1 MGAGGGDCEA
11 MRAELLR
18 PGLSGG
24 RGNNPPGWTATGVA
38 TARGL
43 TAGFST
49 FAGATGLALV
59 ARGFDSDLAAD
70 FGMDLITDLVS
81 GLASLPGIPA
91 LAGTGL
97 ATACL
102 LTAEVTDL
110 AEDFLASGLTAEGT
124 FFRAGLAAA
133 DLDDGTGLDAGLA
146 VDLTG
151 GLADFAGLA
160 TGLPGLAT
168 GFAATFCSGLAFT
181 ALFTL
186 IFKPLPADGF
196 AVVLDRVFAGAF
208 AVAAGFFFAVLA
220 AAFMIGLLSKSA
232 SL

>member
-1 MGAGGGDCEA
+1 

-24 RGNNPPGWTATGVA
+24 RGNKPPGWTATGA
-38 TARGL
+38 AAARGV
-43 TAGFST
+43 TASFST

-59 ARGFDSDLAAD
+59 ARGFDSDLVAD
-70 FGMDLITDLVS
+70 FGMVLITDLVS
-81 GLASLPGIPA
+81 GLASLPEIPG

-102 LTAEVTDL
+102 LAAGITDL
-110 AEDFLASGLTAEGT
+110 ADEFLAAGLTADAT
-124 FFRAGLAAA
+124 FFRAGLADT
-133 DLDDGTGLDAGLA
+133 DLDDATGLA
-146 VDLTG
+146 VDLAVDLAG
-151 GLADFAGLA
+151 GLADLA

-168 GFAATFCSGLAFT
+168 GFAATFTSGLAFT

-186 IFKPLPADGF
+186 CFALLLAAGF
-196 AVVLDRVFAGAF
+196 AVALDMFFAAAF
-208 AVAAGFFFAVLA
+208 TGAAGFFLAVLA

-232 SL
+232 SHGL